1 MSVEVK
7 LDVKNR
13 KILYELSKNCR
24 MPSVRLAKSVGVS
37 REVVDYRIKQLVD
50 KGVITCFVADID
62 IGILGCTRYL
72 VYLELQNVDE
82 AEEAEVLK
90 SVVANP
96 FVSWTTTQTG
106 KWNVI
111 FDVIAKD
118 IKQVDGVIRGLQS
131 QYSSKISDY
140 RIATQLE
147 YLHYYSKY
155 FGDEPEEKKGGFE
168 YRMDAVDMK
177 LLRVLSND
185 ARMSYIALS
194 EKLNLSA
201 NTIKFRL
208 QKLQKAG
215 IIRRFTIQV
224 NKDLLGLQV
233 YNIQFTFKDTLPLRS
248 KKFLNHIRYH
258 PNVNF
263 YYFPLGH
270 WDLEIG
276 LFVKD
281 VNQLRKFIIDFK
293 NKFSDVVRIYDCMS
307 FYEELKPNYVP
318 EGVFEEEC
326 KNEE

>member
-1 MSVEVK
+1 MKTNVK
-7 LDVKNR
+7 LDEKNK

-24 MPSVRLAKSVGVS
+24 IPSIRLAKIACVS
-37 REVVDYRIKQLVD
+37 REVIEYRIKKLVE
-50 KGVITCFVADID
+50 KGVITSFVADID
-62 IGILGCTRYL
+62 IGFLGCTRYL

-82 AEEAEVLK
+82 IKETEILK
-90 SVVANP
+90 KVVANP

-118 IKQVDGVIRGLQS
+118 IKQVDGVVRSLQN
-131 QYSSKISDY
+131 QYSTKISDY
-140 RIATQLE
+140 KIATQLE
-147 YLHYYSKY
+147 YQHYYSKY
-155 FGDEPEEKKGGFE
+155 FGPEPMDKKSTVE
-168 YRMDAVDMK
+168 HKMDSVDLK
-177 LLRVLSND
+177 ILKNITND
-185 ARMSYIALS
+185 ARASYIALS
-194 EKLNLSA
+194 EKMGLTA
-201 NTIKFRL
+201 NTIKLRI

-224 NKDLLGLQV
+224 NKNLLGFQP
-233 YNIQFTFKDTLPLRS
+233 YNIQFTFKDALPAKS
-248 KKFLNHIRYH
+248 KKFLNHIKHH

-281 VNQLRKFIIDFK
+281 TNQLRSIIIDFR

-318 EGVFEEEC
+318 EGVFEV
-326 KNEE
+326 